1 MEERL
6 LKILSEL
13 RPEVDFTSET
23 ALVDDGILDS
33 FDMVALVTEIND
45 EFDVRI
51 GIENLVPENFNS
63 VDSIKKSKD
72 AVCIDI
78 LTKGKL
84 IYSRERV

>member
-45 EFDVRI
+45 EVDVRI

-63 VDSIKKSKD
+63 VDSI
-72 AVCIDI
+72 IE
-78 LTKGKL
+78 L
-84 IYSRERV
+84 IERLQEEG

>member
-51 GIENLVPENFNS
+51 GIENLVPENFNY
-63 VDSIKKSKD
+63 VDSI
-72 AVCIDI
+72 IE
-78 LTKGKL
+78 L
-84 IYSRERV
+84 IERLQEEG

>member
-33 FDMVALVTEIND
+33 FDMVAVVTEIND

-63 VDSIKKSKD
+63 VDSI
-72 AVCIDI
+72 IE
-78 LTKGKL
+78 L
-84 IYSRERV
+84 IERLQEEG

>member
-13 RPEVDFTSET
+13 RQEVDFTSET

-33 FDMVALVTEIND
+33 FDMVELVTEIND

-63 VDSIKKSKD
+63 VDSI
-72 AVCIDI
+72 IE
-78 LTKGKL
+78 L
-84 IYSRERV
+84 IERLQEEG

>member
-63 VDSIKKSKD
+63 VNSI
-72 AVCIDI
+72 IE
-78 LTKGKL
+78 L
-84 IYSRERV
+84 IERLQEEG

>member
-33 FDMVALVTEIND
+33 FDVVALVTEIND

-63 VDSIKKSKD
+63 VDSI
-72 AVCIDI
+72 IE
-78 LTKGKL
+78 L
-84 IYSRERV
+84 IERLQEEG